1 MAGTTLSKSSHKAE
15 EAARVAAAK
24 RQIEDDRNAVKDR
37 VERERVGRDA
47 RAAAE
52 AQAERE
58 RLAREEK
65 EAAEERARA
74 ARREDRATEG
84 GRTTHPAMPPNM
96 TVAAT
101 ATATVPPQPQ
111 EGRDDEFEH
120 EYAPEDEDRDDV
132 DSDEGYW
139 NQHRWG
145 QGNKLGQ

>member
-1 MAGTTLSKSSHKAE
+1 VAGTTLSKSSHKAE

-58 RLAREEK
+58 RVAREAK
-65 EAAEERARA
+65 EAEEERARA
-74 ARREDRATEG
+74 ARREARGPTEG

-96 TVAAT
+96 TVGAT
-101 ATATVPPQPQ
+101 ATATVQPQ

-120 EYAPEDEDRDDV
+120 EYPEDEDDV